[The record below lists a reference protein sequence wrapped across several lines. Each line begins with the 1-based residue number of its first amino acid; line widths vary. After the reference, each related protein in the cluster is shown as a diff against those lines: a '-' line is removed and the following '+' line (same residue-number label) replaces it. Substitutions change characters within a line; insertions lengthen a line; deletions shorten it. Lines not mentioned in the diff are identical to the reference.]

1 MEETGIVTKIIV
13 AILIAMF
20 AAIFILMIVSC
31 SGTCGAF
38 GYNGPMVIPGGGGI
52 MILP

>member
-1 MEETGIVTKIIV
+1 MKDTGIVTEIIV

-20 AAIFILMIVSC
+20 VAIFILMIESC
-31 SGTCGAF
+31 SGTCGTL